1 MTILQ
6 INAISVIVY
15 RELFEALNFR
25 PHCKW
30 TNSKHF

>member
-6 INAISVIVY
+6 INAVTVY
-15 RELFEALNFR
+15 RELFEAFNFF